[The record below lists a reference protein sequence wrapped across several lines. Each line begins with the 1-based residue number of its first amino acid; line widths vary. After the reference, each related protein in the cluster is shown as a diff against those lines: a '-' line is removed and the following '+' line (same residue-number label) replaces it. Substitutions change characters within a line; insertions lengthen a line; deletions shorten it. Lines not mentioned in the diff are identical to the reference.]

1 MLFYNL
7 ILKIGKRKEAHDTL
21 LKEKTKEKQ
30 SSATIMIS
38 SEDEITKGIVCLK
51 ILKERIFKNIQWI

>member
-7 ILKIGKRKEAHDTL
+7 ILKIGKRKEEHDTL
-21 LKEKTKEKQ
+21 LRKKTKEKQ

-38 SEDEITKGIVCLK
+38 SDDEITKGIVCLK
-51 ILKERIFKNIQWI
+51 ILKERISKNIQWV